1 MARPVLTA
9 YQRRQVDYVK
19 ANHPCYPKRKSK
31 GMNKRDLAELERQ
44 ADVAAMAW
52 LDCIVPRWREGKPP
66 KANKI
71 YVAALSV
78 SDADEEQENDE

>member
-1 MARPVLTA
+1 MKLTA

-31 GMNKRDLAELERQ
+31 GMNKRELAELEHQ
-44 ADVAAMAW
+44 ADVVAMAW
-52 LDCIVPRWREGKPP
+52 LDCTVPRWREGKPP

>member
-1 MARPVLTA
+1 MKLTA

-19 ANHPCYPKRKSK
+19 ANHPCYHKRKSK
-31 GMNKRDLAELERQ
+31 GMNKRELAELERQ

-52 LDCIVPRWREGKPP
+52 LDCTVPRWREGKPP

>member
-1 MARPVLTA
+1 MKLTA

-19 ANHPCYPKRKSK
+19 ANHPCYPKRKRK

-44 ADVAAMAW
+44 ADVTAMAW

>member
-1 MARPVLTA
+1 MKLTA

-31 GMNKRDLAELERQ
+31 GMNKRELAELEHQ

-52 LDCIVPRWREGKPP
+52 LDCTVP
-66 KANKI
+66 
-71 YVAALSV
+71 
-78 SDADEEQENDE
+78 

>member
-1 MARPVLTA
+1 MKLTA

-44 ADVAAMAW
+44 ADVAAMAC
-52 LDCIVPRWREGKPP
+52 LDCTVPRWREGKPP